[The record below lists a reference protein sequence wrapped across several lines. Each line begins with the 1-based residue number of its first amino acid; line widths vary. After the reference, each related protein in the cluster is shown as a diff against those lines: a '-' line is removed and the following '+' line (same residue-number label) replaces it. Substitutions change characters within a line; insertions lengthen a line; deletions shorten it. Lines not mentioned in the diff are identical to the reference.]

1 MYIIHICICTPGV
14 DRNGYFKKPHTHIQY
29 EIFIVFSYIF
39 YLLTLTFW
47 HLVKVSKYHNHQDKL
62 QDNNI
67 KHLYPKLHI
76 HNIYNIYNITY
87 YITSQII
94 TYHHISS
101 KIITYHHISSHII
114 TYHRISSH
122 IITYHHR

>member
-1 MYIIHICICTPGV
+1 MRSLSSFLTYSIYFRMIIYIYICIQSF
-14 DRNGYFKKPHTHIQY
+14 N
-29 EIFIVFSYIF
+29 
-39 YLLTLTFW
+39 TLTFW

-87 YITSQII
+87 YITSHNI
-94 TYHHISS
+94 T
-101 KIITYHHISSHII
+101 
-114 TYHRISSH
+114 
-122 IITYHHR
+122 

>member
-39 YLLTLTFW
+39 YLLQDDHIHIYICIQSFNTLTFW

-87 YITSQII
+87 YITSHNI
-94 TYHHISS
+94 T
-101 KIITYHHISSHII
+101 
-114 TYHRISSH
+114 
-122 IITYHHR
+122 